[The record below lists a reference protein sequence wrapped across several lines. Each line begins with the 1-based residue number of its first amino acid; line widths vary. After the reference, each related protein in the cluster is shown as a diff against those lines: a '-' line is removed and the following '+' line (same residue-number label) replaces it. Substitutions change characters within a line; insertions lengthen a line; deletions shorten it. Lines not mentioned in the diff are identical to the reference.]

1 MYQSTSARE
10 LMIGVVRDP
19 VFGPAISFGL
29 GGTMVEILRDK
40 AVALPPL
47 NEYMVEQMIAKT
59 KAARYLKA
67 FRQLPPAN
75 KKAIVAVLLN
85 ISNLVSELPE
95 ILELDINPLIAD
107 EKGVMAVDAR
117 IKAKTVHQLIPYS
130 HMTIHPYPSELIQ
143 QLQLSNG
150 MEIVLRPIRPED
162 AKMEKEFMR
171 SLSERTKYFRFMQAL
186 QELTPEMIVRFTQ
199 IDYDREMAFVAVT
212 TEENDG
218 IELGVAR
225 YIINPDGLS
234 AEFALVV
241 ADQYQGLGIGSRLM
255 NALML
260 TAKNKGIIS
269 LEGEVLSINQSMLAL
284 VKKLSFS
291 IESINDDPEIVRVI
305 KNLRL

>member
-1 MYQSTSARE
+1 
-10 LMIGVVRDP
+10 
-19 VFGPAISFGL
+19 
-29 GGTMVEILRDK
+29 
-40 AVALPPL
+40 
-47 NEYMVEQMIAKT
+47 
-59 KAARYLKA
+59 
-67 FRQLPPAN
+67 
-75 KKAIVAVLLN
+75 
-85 ISNLVSELPE
+85 
-95 ILELDINPLIAD
+95 
-107 EKGVMAVDAR
+107 
-117 IKAKTVHQLIPYS
+117 
-130 HMTIHPYPSELIQ
+130 
-143 QLQLSNG
+143 
-150 MEIVLRPIRPED
+150 
-162 AKMEKEFMR
+162 
-171 SLSERTKYFRFMQAL
+171 MQAL